1 MNNVTKPSEDRL
13 AAIDKIWNAIGFLRG
28 VGIGAS
34 LNDNARAELNACL
47 DRVTVLLDLRS
58 NPGINT

>member
-1 MNNVTKPSEDRL
+1 MNNETKPSEAQL
-13 AAIDKIWNAIGFLRG
+13 AAIDKTWKAVGFLRG

-47 DRVTVLLDLRS
+47 DRVTVLLVLRS
-58 NPGINT
+58 NPDFNT